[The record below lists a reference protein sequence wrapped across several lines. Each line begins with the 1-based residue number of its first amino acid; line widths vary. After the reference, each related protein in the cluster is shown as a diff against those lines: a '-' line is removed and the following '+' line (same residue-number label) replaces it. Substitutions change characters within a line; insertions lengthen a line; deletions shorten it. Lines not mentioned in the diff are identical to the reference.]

1 MTPTGLR
8 ESGGRP
14 SKQPEK
20 STKKRQEVF
29 TVWQTEKQP
38 AVCSR
43 IFMLEKQV
51 ANHMSVA
58 VETGVWLMISGATYS
73 GVPYLQ

>member
-8 ESGGRP
+8 ESGGRRL
-14 SKQPEK
+14 KTTRERAH
-20 STKKRQEVF
+20 KREEVF
-29 TVWQTEKQP
+29 KVQQTEKQP

>member
-1 MTPTGLR
+1 MR
-8 ESGGRP
+8 
-14 SKQPEK
+14 
-20 STKKRQEVF
+20 
-29 TVWQTEKQP
+29 QTEKQP